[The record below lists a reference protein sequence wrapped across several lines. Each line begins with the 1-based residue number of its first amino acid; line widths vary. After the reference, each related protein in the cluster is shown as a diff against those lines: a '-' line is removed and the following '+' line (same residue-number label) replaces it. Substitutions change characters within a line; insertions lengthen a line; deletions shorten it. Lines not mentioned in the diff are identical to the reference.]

1 MYIKHEC
8 NSYIP
13 YYLKLSKQ
21 NQNNNNDNDKNNKTS
36 NNKGKW
42 DIHLSCSLV
51 TCGFA
56 HIFKMNLQLKV
67 FISVQ
72 PLCFWA
78 RVILLLHTYY
88 YWFALM
94 TCGIFKHLCAYG
106 VSRYLYLLW
115 VFFSG
120 CMQMGG
126 WILKWGM
133 GFRAAAIMGGVWNS
147 AIFNFYFSA
156 VSFKYRGSFGFGGIL
171 GARLKST
178 KFWDFPDFS

>member
-1 MYIKHEC
+1 MGYSFELLT
-8 NSYIP
+8 SYLWICS
-13 YYLKLSKQ
+13 YFQ
-21 NQNNNNDNDKNNKTS
+21 NESSTE
-36 NNKGKW
+36 GVYFCAAT
-42 DIHLSCSLV
+42 L
-51 TCGFA
+51 
-56 HIFKMNLQLKV
+56 
-67 FISVQ
+67 
-72 PLCFWA
+72 FWA